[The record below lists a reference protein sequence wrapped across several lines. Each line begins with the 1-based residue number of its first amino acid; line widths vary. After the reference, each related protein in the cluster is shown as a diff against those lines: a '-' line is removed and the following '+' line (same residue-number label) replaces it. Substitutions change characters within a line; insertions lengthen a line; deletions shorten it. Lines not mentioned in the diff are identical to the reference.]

1 MRVIPLTD
9 AAERRVLSSRRASGR
24 DAERVAARIVDDVRR
39 RGDAALF
46 AWTKKL
52 DRLALNSRTV
62 WVSRAELSAARKK
75 VSREFLAAIDHAER
89 NIRAVARRQRPQE
102 WTLEVEPGVRAGQR
116 VRAIDSVGC
125 YLPGGRFSLVS
136 TLLMTVI
143 PAQEAGVREIV
154 VTSPQPGAAL
164 LAAAEELGIRRV
176 ARVGGAQAIAALA
189 YGTRSIPRVDK
200 IFGPGNRFVTAAKKL
215 VSNDCA
221 IDMLAGPTEALVF
234 AERGNASFIAADLI
248 AQAEHDPDA
257 ISIFVST
264 SAPLARAVAAEIETQ
279 LDALPKTNLARRALE
294 KNGALLVA
302 KNIAAAAKFVNRF
315 APEHLTLPA
324 GADVLLRSIDSA
336 GSIFLGDWSAQSF
349 GDYASGTNHVLPTGG
364 AARTRGG
371 LSVTDFV
378 KCISVQEVSRAG
390 VHRLAHVVAEFARAE
405 GLDAHARS
413 VELRTEVRDKSRDGS
428 RAEVRRAVR
437 NKPRNTRQNKVRK

>member
-1 MRVIPLTD
+1 MRVLPLTS
-9 AAERRVLSSRRASGR
+9 AAEEKMLASRRASSR
-24 DAERVAARIVDDVRR
+24 DAERVASRIVADVRR

-46 AWTKKL
+46 SWTKRF
-52 DRLALNSRTV
+52 DRVSLTPRTV
-62 WVSRAELSAARKK
+62 WVPPAELSAARKSISK
-75 VSREFLAAIDHAER
+75 DFPEAIEHAAR
-89 NIRAVARRQRPQE
+89 NIRAVARRQKPQE
-102 WTLEVEPGVRAGQR
+102 WTLDVEPGVRAGQR

-143 PAQEAGVREIV
+143 PAQEAGVRRIV
-154 VTSPQPGAAL
+154 VASPQPGPAL
-164 LAAAEELGIRRV
+164 LAAAKALGIDAV

-200 IFGPGNRFVTAAKKL
+200 IFGPGNRFVTAAKRI

-234 AERGNASFIAADLI
+234 ATRGNAKFIAADLI

-257 ISIFVST
+257 ISLFVTT
-264 SAPLARAVAAEIETQ
+264 SSRLAREVASEVDQQ
-279 LDALPKTNLARRALE
+279 LAALPKTNLARRSLE
-294 KNGALLVA
+294 KNGGAFVA
-302 KNIAAAAKFVNRF
+302 KNLAAAARFVNRF
-315 APEHLTLPA
+315 APEHLSLP
-324 GADVLLRSIDSA
+324 GGEDGLLDRIDSA

-364 AARTRGG
+364 VARTRGG

-390 VHRLAHVVAEFARAE
+390 VQRLAPVVEEFARAE
-405 GLDAHARS
+405 GLAAHERS
-413 VELRTEVRDKSRDGS
+413 VE
-428 RAEVRRAVR
+428 
-437 NKPRNTRQNKVRK
+437 VRK